1 MSTGLSLVVA
11 GIAAVLS
18 LLIWRQVAELEA
30 EARSLEERAA
40 TCAARPTPVEVE
52 APEERPPAPPEDR
65 VQRDRPYLGDEGI
78 DVSAAMRVSLQEIE
92 GDGGIRSVRAGDP
105 SLLAPDTIHVVNL
118 WAVWCSACKD
128 EMPDFKALFAARAG
142 DWGERVR
149 FAAIQVNDHSTP
161 KDAYASWASMLPK
174 GLLRLADRG
183 QDAPLLK
190 ALRGGGEQ
198 QPLFF
203 DELPVTLVLDCN
215 RRVRWAKF
223 ERLGEG
229 ELRDLEQHIDR
240 LRGELDTPRCRRQ
253 WCGNG
258 RCEAGETGANRCVE
272 DCGEPRPVSPGPV
285 EAGTTGAEEIAAAPE
300 VLEPPPQC
308 PAHCARC
315 TADGRCIPKLR
326 GPAAT
331 SEGPEEPPSATSVPT
346 PVTDRCGDGRC
357 VAADGESRD
366 TCCLDCGCQGS
377 FDCRKGGDEKW
388 ACVPR
393 LKP

>member
-1 MSTGLSLVVA
+1 MRGPARAGDREAQRLVMSTGLSLVVA

-18 LLIWRQVAELEA
+18 LLIWRQITGLEA
-30 EARSLEERAA
+30 EARALDLRAA
-40 TCAARPTPVEVE
+40 SCAIAVAPVEVA
-52 APEERPPAPPEDR
+52 APEERPPAPPQDR
-65 VQRDRPYLGDEGI
+65 VQRERPYLGDEGI
-78 DVSAAMRVSLQEIE
+78 DVSAAMRVPLQEVE
-92 GDGGIRSVRAGDP
+92 ADGGIRSVRAGDP

-118 WAVWCSACKD
+118 WAVWCTACKD

-149 FAAIQVNDHSTP
+149 FAAVQVQDHSTP
-161 KDAYASWASMLPK
+161 RDAYASWAPMLPE

-183 QDAPLLK
+183 QDAPLLQ

-229 ELRDLEQHIDR
+229 ELRDLEQSIDR

-272 DCGEPRPVSPGPV
+272 DCGEPRLVSPAAV
-285 EAGTTGAEEIAAAPE
+285 EEETTAAEEVTTSPE

-326 GPAAT
+326 GPTAT
-331 SEGPEEPPSATSVPT
+331 SGRPAEEPPSVSAPA
-346 PVTDRCGDGRC
+346 PVADRCGDGRC
-357 VAADGESRD
+357 VAADGESR
-366 TCCLDCGCQGS
+366 
-377 FDCRKGGDEKW
+377 
-388 ACVPR
+388 
-393 LKP
+393 